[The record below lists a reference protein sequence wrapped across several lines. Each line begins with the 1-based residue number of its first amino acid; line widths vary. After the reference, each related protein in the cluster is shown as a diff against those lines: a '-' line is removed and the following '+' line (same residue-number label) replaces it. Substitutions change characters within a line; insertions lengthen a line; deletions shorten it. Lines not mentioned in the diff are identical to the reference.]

1 MESLALIVLVTSFT
15 VLISLIVLRWDKLA
29 RSGTVNLTIHHLHLP
44 FPSSKSEDDEMIA
57 EVRRTALVQNEPINP
72 LTADQQQQLTQ
83 VLHLLPGII
92 RQVQTPIKEAK
103 TKESEHLV
111 GVLDSLRDTE

>member
-44 FPSSKSEDDEMIA
+44 SSKSEDDELIA
-57 EVRRTALVQNEPINP
+57 EVRRTALVQNESINP

-92 RQVQTPIKEAK
+92 RQVQTPIKETK